1 MTDEIEVVLVEA
13 QEDENIVIV
22 LEEQEEVVLSDVF
35 IPGPPGPSASTG
47 TYVEMDFNS
56 SATEFLIKKFTK
68 DIIINRCL
76 VKIIQ
81 PFFDD
86 NAAIIECGTSTARD
100 LLFANDDVHLQ
111 STNFFEFTHVVDV
124 PAGTEIKL
132 FVETLGIYG
141 AGKIYIFYNEKE

>member
-1 MTDEIEVVLVEA
+1 MTDELEVSVLVEP
-13 QEDENIVIV
+13 QENIVV
-22 LEEQEEVVLSDVF
+22 TLEDNEVVIHEVG

-56 SATEFLIKKFTK
+56 SASEFLIKKFTK
-68 DIIINRCL
+68 DAIINRCL

-86 NAAIIECGTSTARD
+86 AAAIIECGVDGIRD

-111 STNFFEFTHVVDV
+111 STNFFEFTHIVDV
-124 PAGTEIKL
+124 AAGTEIKL